1 MKLICKQ
8 CKQEFEIT
16 DSEINFFKSKNL
28 NIPKRCKRCR
38 AVNKSKN
45 NISQLNNSYDHD
57 FYYENTN
64 KKNSFFKALIIFS
77 VIIICALAIFF
88 SFVHP
93 RKANIS
99 KSPISSGQ
107 QVTYYLN
114 TYRHKFHRPSCPS
127 VLEMNSQNRQ
137 EFYGTREEAIEMGYS
152 PCHNCNP

>member
-16 DSEINFFKSKNL
+16 DSEIKFFKSKNL

-45 NISQLNNSYDHD
+45 NTLQPNSSYRND
-57 FYYENTN
+57 FYYDDSDR
-64 KKNSFFKALIIFS
+64 KNSFFKALIIFL
-77 VIIICALAIFF
+77 IIVTCALTIFF
-88 SFVHP
+88 SFVQP
-93 RKANIS
+93 RKAHIS
-99 KSPISSGQ
+99 NPQLSSGQ

-114 TYRHKFHRPSCPS
+114 TYRHKFHKPSCPS
-127 VLEMNSQNRQ
+127 VVEMNPENKR
-137 EFYGTREEAIEMGYS
+137 EFYGTREEAIARGYS